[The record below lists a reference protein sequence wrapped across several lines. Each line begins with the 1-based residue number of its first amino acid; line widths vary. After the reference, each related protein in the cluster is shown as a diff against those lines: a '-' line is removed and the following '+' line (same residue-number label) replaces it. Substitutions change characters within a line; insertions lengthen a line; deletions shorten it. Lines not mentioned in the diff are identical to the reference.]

1 MKLLY
6 RLIRSLAAKP
16 TLNLKKKEEGELPM
30 ELNLAYKTVFPEYPD
45 AVHIK
50 EAADMLHIDRHTVG
64 KLIRQQRLFAVPL
77 NHSYLIPKC
86 SIIEFLVT
94 GQSHIPE
101 GWNAPHDTADDLPVE
116 RGKTA

>member
-16 TLNLKKKEEGELPM
+16 TLTLKKKEEGELSM

-64 KLIRQQRLFAVPL
+64 KLIREHQLFAVRPSR
-77 NHSYLIPKC
+77 SYIIPKC
-86 SIIEFLVT
+86 SVIEFLTT
-94 GQSHIPE
+94 GKSQFPE
-101 GWNAPHDTADDLPVE
+101 GLNVPQTAVDDLSDEKGETP
-116 RGKTA
+116 